1 MVGITRIGT
10 YFPRRRLDRAL
21 IAKAWGTRVPAGTR
35 TVAGL
40 DEDAL
45 TMATDALLACLGDAD
60 PAAFD
65 ALYFASTSSPYLEK
79 QVASMIATAADL
91 RRDIVVADLA
101 GSVRAGLSALRAALD
116 GLRAASLRTALV
128 AAADARLGEP
138 ESELEPLRG
147 DGGASV
153 AVRSEGVVAGLVS
166 AASVAQEFTYLWRTD
181 EQRTLR
187 VSETRFGTSHGYVRD
202 MAEVIGAALRKAEL
216 PPARVARLALGAP
229 GPRAAAEAAR
239 RAGFDPARQ
248 LEASLLSEVG
258 LLGTAEPLALLAR
271 SLETAA
277 PGDFL
282 VVAAYGEG
290 ADALVLRATERLPAA
305 RPRPLADR
313 LARGIALPSYER
325 YLRARGVL
333 PSEPMGEPVTAMI
346 EWKELRQD
354 VRLYGSRCEACGL
367 VQYPQA
373 RVCSGCQARDRMQ
386 EHKLGKRGSVF
397 TFTIDNLAPV
407 PEHPMPMAVL
417 DLVGGGRL
425 YLQVTD
431 AAEGVVKEGGP
442 VDLTLR
448 RWPAAGAHDSVLVL
462 GAEKLKDRGGRGI
475 PRLGHPLLARGN
487 TARGLFALAANRY
500 MHTFGLGR
508 ETLAKVAVKNH
519 RNGARNE
526 KAHLRIEVTEE
537 QVLKAPIIAWPFGL
551 LDCCPTTDGAAAAI
565 ICRADLAKRFK
576 KPPVLVKGAGLAVA
590 TGRPYFD
597 PTFDYLGFRSTQAAA
612 RQAYAAAGITAR
624 DLDFAEVHDCFTW
637 TEISN
642 IEDLGFCKQGEG
654 GKLVEE
660 GRTALEGDIPVNPSG
675 GLKSFGHPIGASG
688 VRMIYESVTQLRGE
702 AGSRQ
707 VKDPELGLAHNV
719 GGPGAVSCVIVL
731 GRS

>member
-1 MVGITRIGT
+1 
-10 YFPRRRLDRAL
+10 
-21 IAKAWGTRVPAGTR
+21 
-35 TVAGL
+35 
-40 DEDAL
+40 
-45 TMATDALLACLGDAD
+45 
-60 PAAFD
+60 
-65 ALYFASTSSPYLEK
+65 
-79 QVASMIATAADL
+79 
-91 RRDIVVADLA
+91 
-101 GSVRAGLSALRAALD
+101 
-116 GLRAASLRTALV
+116 
-128 AAADARLGEP
+128 
-138 ESELEPLRG
+138 
-147 DGGASV
+147 
-153 AVRSEGVVAGLVS
+153 
-166 AASVAQEFTYLWRTD
+166 
-181 EQRTLR
+181 
-187 VSETRFGTSHGYVRD
+187 
-202 MAEVIGAALRKAEL
+202 
-216 PPARVARLALGAP
+216 
-229 GPRAAAEAAR
+229 
-239 RAGFDPARQ
+239 
-248 LEASLLSEVG
+248 
-258 LLGTAEPLALLAR
+258 
-271 SLETAA
+271 
-277 PGDFL
+277 
-282 VVAAYGEG
+282 G

-313 LARGIALPSYER
+313 LAHGIALPSYER
-325 YLRARGVL
+325 YLRQRGVL

-346 EWKELRQD
+346 EWKELKQD
-354 VRLYGSRCEACGL
+354 MRLYGSRCEACGL

-373 RVCSGCQARDRMQ
+373 RVCIGCQARDRMQ
-386 EHKLGKRGSVF
+386 DHKLRKRGSVF

-407 PEHPMPMAVL
+407 PEHPMPMAVIDL
-417 DLVGGGRL
+417 DGGGRV

-431 AAEGVVKEGGP
+431 AAEGEVKVGAP
-442 VDLTLR
+442 VELTFRRLHAAVSLADALR
-448 RWPAAGAHDSVLVL
+448 LYDRPITRVENYCATGTDAFRNGCLAVAAGAHDVVLVL

-487 TARGLFALAANRY
+487 TAPGLFALAANRY

-565 ICRADLAKRFK
+565 ICRADLAKRFR

-612 RQAYAAAGITAR
+612 RQAYAAAGITAE
-624 DLDFAEVHDCFTW
+624 DIDFAEVHDCFTW

-642 IEDLGFCKQGEG
+642 IEDLGFCKKGEG

-688 VRMIYESVTQLRGE
+688 VRMIYECVTQLRGE